1 MLYRVE
7 NALVEALPKK
17 KLGALVSYAGATL
30 FVGVSFF
37 IRWRF
42 KDYWNGY
49 PFLLFIP
56 AIFLSALL
64 LDRASGL
71 YATALSAGLAAY
83 FFIEPVGSLAVS
95 TPNLAPFIA
104 FVAIGAGLAFM
115 TELLRHALNRISGG
129 ERRTTLLMRE
139 LAHRTKNDFMV
150 LASIVKLQAREHPEA
165 MRAAF
170 DALADRIAVMAK
182 VHEQLQPGDEH
193 VIVDAREYLE
203 GLCEGV
209 SGTGKETR
217 PISVQVTADPV
228 QLMLGDAVPVGLIVN
243 ELVTNAL
250 KYAFPEGQGGTV
262 DVGFKMADQGTAEI
276 VVRDNGVG
284 CPPTARDGLGSQL
297 VRTLA
302 RQMKGTVKREGA
314 DRGCRAVVRVQLRPA

>member
-7 NALVEALPKK
+7 DALVGALPKK
-17 KLGALVSYAGATL
+17 KPAALVSYSGATV
-30 FVGVSFF
+30 FVGISFF

-42 KDYWNGY
+42 QNYWQGY

-71 YATALSAGLAAY
+71 YATALSAGLGAY
-83 FFIEPVGSLAVS
+83 FFIEPVGSLAVNTRS
-95 TPNLAPFIA
+95 LAPFVA
-104 FVAIGAGLAFM
+104 FVLIGAGLAFL
-115 TELLRHALNRISGG
+115 TELLRHALNRIS
-129 ERRTTLLMRE
+129 EAEKRTALLMRE
-139 LAHRTKNDFMV
+139 LAHRTKNDFMI
-150 LASIVKLQAREHPEA
+150 LASIVKLQAREHPET
-165 MRAAF
+165 MRTAF
-170 DALADRIAVMAK
+170 DALTDRIAVMAK

-193 VIVDAREYLE
+193 AIVDAREYLE
-203 GLCEGV
+203 ALCERV
-209 SGTGKETR
+209 SGSGSGTR
-217 PISVQVTADPV
+217 PVSVQVAADPV
-228 QLMLGDAVPVGLIVN
+228 ELTLGDAVPVGLIVN

-262 DVGFKMADQGTAEI
+262 AVGFKMADPGTAEI

-284 CPPTARDGLGSQL
+284 CPPTAREGLGSQL

-302 RQMKGTVKREGA
+302 RQMKGTVTREAA